1 MNRLSIGYAY
11 RNSEG
16 GIRRGPVSLAQDLG
30 PLEGLLVDNNYKMRY
45 NSDRSPA
52 NTIIRGEYKMTR
64 RSNVTMLVS
73 AAVGAALLILL
84 ALAFFLPGG
93 GRPAPGDPAPDFDL
107 VLLDGSEVSLSNLQG
122 QVVVLNFWASWCM
135 PCREEAPD
143 LQAVWETYRDKDV
156 VLLGIGYKDAADAMQ
171 AFMEEFRLTYPNGVD
186 PQGRIGRAYGVTAV
200 PETFVIDAA
209 GRVARF
215 YVGQVSAA
223 DLAQQLAQLV
233 AP

>member
-1 MNRLSIGYAY
+1 
-11 RNSEG
+11 
-16 GIRRGPVSLAQDLG
+16 
-30 PLEGLLVDNNYKMRY
+30 
-45 NSDRSPA
+45 
-52 NTIIRGEYKMTR
+52 MTK
-64 RSNVTMLVS
+64 RSNVTMFVS
-73 AAVGAALLILL
+73 IAVGAALLILL

-107 VLLDGSEVSLSNLQG
+107 VLLDGTEVSLSDLQG

-143 LQAVWETYRDKDV
+143 LQAVWEAYQDEDV
-156 VLLGIGYKDAADAMQ
+156 VLIGIGHKDAEDASQ
-171 AFMEEFRLTYPNGVD
+171 AFVEEFRLTYPNGVD
-186 PQGRIGRAYGVTAV
+186 PKGRISRAYGVTAV

-209 GRVARF
+209 GKVVRF

-223 DLAQQLAQLV
+223 DLRQQLAQLI